1 MIAKTPE
8 QIKRLRAAG
17 RLMSEVVEEVLSLV
31 SPGVSSWTLE
41 EAARK
46 ATLAR
51 GARPS
56 FLNYKNKGEKEYPAA
71 LCVSVNDE
79 IAHSPPRR
87 DKILKRGDIV
97 AIDFGLEY
105 QGAYMDTA
113 HTLAVGGADE
123 SGQKLIDGT
132 RKALDAALLAARA
145 GLRVGDIGAA
155 VEAVAHKYGLGIV
168 KDLRGHGVGAA
179 VHELPNIPNF
189 GRAGEGEVLQEGL
202 VIALEPIFAEGSGT
216 MKVGEDGFTYRTRD
230 RSRAAHFEHTVFL
243 TKEGPEVLTKIAEK

>member
-1 MIAKTPE
+1 MDPARYQELFSFLHI
-8 QIKRLRAAG
+8 RYLRPTH
-17 RLMSEVVEEVLSLV
+17 R
-31 SPGVSSWTLE
+31 SS
-41 EAARK
+41 
-46 ATLAR
+46 
-51 GARPS
+51 S

-87 DKILKRGDIV
+87 DQILKSGDIV

-123 SGQKLIDGT
+123 SGRRLIEGT
-132 RKALDAALLAARA
+132 REALDAALLAARV
-145 GLRVGDIGAA
+145 GGRVGDIGDA
-155 VEAVAHKYGLGIV
+155 VENVARKYRLGIV

-189 GRAGEGEVLQEGL
+189 GTAGEGEVLREGL
-202 VIALEPIFAEGSGT
+202 VIALEPIFAEGSGAMVT
-216 MKVGEDGFTYRTRD
+216 GEDGFTYRTRD
-230 RSRAAHFEHTVFL
+230 RSRAAHFEHTVLL
-243 TKEGPEVLTKIAEK
+243 TKEGPEVLTKIAER